1 MEGFNCLKDAEQLRG
16 DSLLLTTKSQEVL
29 VLTSSP
35 LETWKTEPT
44 MVSTSGVF
52 FNLTH
57 LD

>member
-35 LETWKTEPT
+35 LETWKTE
-44 MVSTSGVF
+44 
-52 FNLTH
+52 LTWH
-57 LD
+57 TYIRNIMP